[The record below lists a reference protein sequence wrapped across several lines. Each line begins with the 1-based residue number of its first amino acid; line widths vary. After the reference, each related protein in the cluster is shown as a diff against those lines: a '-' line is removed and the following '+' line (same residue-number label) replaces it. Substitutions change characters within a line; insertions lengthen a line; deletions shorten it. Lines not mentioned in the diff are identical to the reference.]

1 MDACNAPESNL
12 DVFVARTEKERL
24 LGQRGK
30 VIWMTGLSGSGKTTI
45 AIDFEKE
52 LHRLGFKTKVFDAD
66 FVRAGINK
74 DLSFSIDDRT
84 ENIRRVAAISRLFLD
99 AGMVVINCFISPT
112 RRIREMARRIVGAAD
127 FLEVYIHAPFE
138 VCETRDPKGLYQK
151 ARSGQLAAFT
161 GIDSPWEAPAA
172 PDLVISTHECTVQE
186 AVRKLLDFVLPKISL
201 K

>member
-1 MDACNAPESNL
+1 MKSCSSPERL
-12 DVFVARTEKERL
+12 MEGFVTRQEKEQL

-52 LHRLGFKTKVFDAD
+52 LYNKGFKTRIFDSDYIRACLNRDLGFSMAD
-66 FVRAGINK
+66 RM
-74 DLSFSIDDRT
+74 

-112 RRIREMARRIVGAAD
+112 RRIREMARMIVGPAD
-127 FLEVYIHAPFE
+127 FLEIHVNAPIE
-138 VCETRDPKGLYQK
+138 ICQERDPKGLYK
-151 ARSGQLAAFT
+151 LSREGKLPFLT
-161 GIDSPWEAPAA
+161 GVDSPWEQ
-172 PDLVISTHECTVQE
+172 PDNPHLNIKTHQCTIKQ
-186 AVRKLLDFVLPKISL
+186 AVDQLLEFVLPKISL